1 MKKVVLIIITLWHC
15 IPSMGIDLHRTIGGR
30 AVAMGHAGACERS
43 VWSLQNNPAGI
54 ALIEGC
60 HFGLYYEN
68 QWFLKETA
76 YKSGAAVKSIPK
88 AGSIGLLVNQF
99 GGSNYSESLFGL
111 AYARAFGP
119 YLQMGLRCDYILLH
133 WGDSYPH
140 RGGFSFMLGMQSQL
154 TERLRVG
161 ACLAHPLQRM
171 HTLHEDR
178 FSTVMRFGLSYCFT
192 NEFTG
197 QCEMERDNSRKGIR
211 LKTGIEYEI
220 FKKFRVRAGAQHNPN
235 LLSFGAGYQLKGL
248 EVDVG
253 AEMHTVLGMSIQV
266 GIIYKVGGQ

>member
-1 MKKVVLIIITLWHC
+1 MKKLVLIIIFTLLN
-15 IPSMGIDLHRTIGGR
+15 SRLQAIDLYRVIGGR
-30 AVAMGHAGACERS
+30 AAGMGRTGCCDLHF
-43 VWSLQNNPAGI
+43 WSLQNNPAGI
-54 ALIEGC
+54 ATLNGWQ
-60 HFGLYYEN
+60 FGLYYEN

-76 YKSGAAVKSIPK
+76 FKSGAAVKSIPK
-88 AGSIGLLVNQF
+88 VGTIGLLVNQF

-111 AYARAFGP
+111 AYTRAFGP
-119 YLQMGLRCDYILLH
+119 YLQIGLRCDYILLH
-133 WGDSYPH
+133 WGESYPH
-140 RGGFSFMLGMQSQL
+140 HGGFSFMLGLQSQL
-154 TERLRVG
+154 TEQLRVG
-161 ACLAHPLQRM
+161 ACLAHPLQRLQ
-171 HTLHEDR
+171 TLHEDR
-178 FSTVMRFGLSYCFT
+178 LPVVMRFGLSYRFT
-192 NEFTG
+192 KEFMG
-197 QCEMERDNSRKGIR
+197 QCEMERDNSREGIR